1 MTIKKRLSGLIT
13 AAMAMAL
20 SAGAANAGANAGAGA
35 VNAFGN
41 TKALKAPRKPK
52 IPKTPADYEA
62 MHAAEMKR
70 RRKAKKR
77 AQQPKLDI

>member
-1 MTIKKRLSGLIT
+1 MTIKRQLSGLIT

-20 SAGAANAGANAGAGA
+20 SADA

-41 TKALKAPRKPK
+41 IKELKAPRKPN

-70 RRKAKKR
+70 RRKAALR
-77 AQQPKLDI
+77 AQQYTSAT

>member
-20 SAGAANAGANAGAGA
+20 SAGA

-41 TKALKAPRKPK
+41 IKELKAPRKPK

-70 RRKAKKR
+70 RRKAETR
-77 AQQPKLDI
+77 LRNQHNQEA

>member
-1 MTIKKRLSGLIT
+1 MTIERQLSDWIT
-13 AAMAMAL
+13 VAMAL
-20 SAGAANAGANAGAGA
+20 SAGA

-41 TKALKAPRKPK
+41 IKELKAPRRPK

-70 RRKAKKR
+70 RRKAKTRLRNQRTLK
-77 AQQPKLDI
+77 

>member
-1 MTIKKRLSGLIT
+1 MTIKRQLSGLIT

-20 SAGAANAGANAGAGA
+20 SAGA

-41 TKALKAPRKPK
+41 IKELKAPRKPN

-62 MHAAEMKR
+62 IHAAEMKR
-70 RRKAKKR
+70 RRKATLNQRTLK
-77 AQQPKLDI
+77 

>member
-1 MTIKKRLSGLIT
+1 MTIKIRLSGLIT

-20 SAGAANAGANAGAGA
+20 SAGAVNI
-35 VNAFGN
+35 NAFGN
-41 TKALKAPRKPK
+41 IKELKAPRRPK

-70 RRKAKKR
+70 RRKATLR

>member
-20 SAGAANAGANAGAGA
+20 SAGAL
-35 VNAFGN
+35 NAFGN
-41 TKALKAPRKPK
+41 IKELKAPRRPK

-70 RRKAKKR
+70 RRKAALR
-77 AQQPKLDI
+77 AQQYTSAT

>member
-20 SAGAANAGANAGAGA
+20 SAGA

-41 TKALKAPRKPK
+41 IKELKAPRRPK

-70 RRKAKKR
+70 RRKAALR
-77 AQQPKLDI
+77 AQQYTSAT

>member
-20 SAGAANAGANAGAGA
+20 GA
-35 VNAFGN
+35 VNIN
-41 TKALKAPRKPK
+41 TFDNTETLNAPRRPK

-70 RRKAKKR
+70 RRKAALR
-77 AQQPKLDI
+77 AQQYTSAT

>member
-1 MTIKKRLSGLIT
+1 MTIKKRLSGWIT

-20 SAGAANAGANAGAGA
+20 SAGA

-41 TKALKAPRKPK
+41 IKELKAPRRPK

-70 RRKAKKR
+70 RRKAALR
-77 AQQPKLDI
+77 AQQYTSAT

>member
-1 MTIKKRLSGLIT
+1 MTIKRQLSGLIT

-20 SAGAANAGANAGAGA
+20 NAGAI
-35 VNAFGN
+35 NAFGN
-41 TKALKAPRKPK
+41 IKELKAPQRPK

-70 RRKAKKR
+70 RRKAALR
-77 AQQPKLDI
+77 AQQHTSAA

>member
-1 MTIKKRLSGLIT
+1 MTIKNRLSGLIT

-20 SAGAANAGANAGAGA
+20 SAGAANAGA

-41 TKALKAPRKPK
+41 TKALKAPRRPK

-62 MHAAEMKR
+62 MRAAEMKR
-70 RRKAKKR
+70 RRKAETR
-77 AQQPKLDI
+77 LRNQHNQEA

>member
-20 SAGAANAGANAGAGA
+20 SADA

-41 TKALKAPRKPK
+41 IKELKAPLKPK

-70 RRKAKKR
+70 RRKATLNQRTLK
-77 AQQPKLDI
+77 

>member
-1 MTIKKRLSGLIT
+1 MTIKKRLLIT

-20 SAGAANAGANAGAGA
+20 NAGA

-41 TKALKAPRKPK
+41 IKELKAPRRPN

-62 MHAAEMKR
+62 MHVAEMKR
-70 RRKAKKR
+70 RRKAEKR
-77 AQQPKLDI
+77 ALHSNTL

>member
-20 SAGAANAGANAGAGA
+20 SAGATVNI
-35 VNAFGN
+35 NAFGN
-41 TKALKAPRKPK
+41 TKALKAPRRPK

-70 RRKAKKR
+70 RRKATLR
-77 AQQPKLDI
+77 VQQYTSAT

>member
-20 SAGAANAGANAGAGA
+20 SAGA
-35 VNAFGN
+35 VNALGN

-70 RRKAKKR
+70 RRKAKTR
-77 AQQPKLDI
+77 LRNQHNQEA

>member
-20 SAGAANAGANAGAGA
+20 SAGA

-41 TKALKAPRKPK
+41 IKELKAPLKPK
-52 IPKTPADYEA
+52 IPKTLADYKA

-70 RRKAKKR
+70 RRKATLR
-77 AQQPKLDI
+77 VQQYTSAT

>member
-20 SAGAANAGANAGAGA
+20 SAGA

-41 TKALKAPRKPK
+41 IKELKAPRRPK

-62 MHAAEMKR
+62 MRAAEMKR
-70 RRKAKKR
+70 RRKAEKR
-77 AQQPKLDI
+77 ALHSNTL

>member
-1 MTIKKRLSGLIT
+1 MTIKRQLSGLIT

-20 SAGAANAGANAGAGA
+20 SADA

-41 TKALKAPRKPK
+41 IKELKAPQRPK

-70 RRKAKKR
+70 RRKAEKR

>member
-1 MTIKKRLSGLIT
+1 
-13 AAMAMAL
+13 MAMAL
-20 SAGAANAGANAGAGA
+20 NAGA

-41 TKALKAPRKPK
+41 IKELKAPRRPK

-70 RRKAKKR
+70 RRKATLR
-77 AQQPKLDI
+77 VRNQHNQEA

>member
-1 MTIKKRLSGLIT
+1 MTIKNRLSGLIT

-20 SAGAANAGANAGAGA
+20 SA
-35 VNAFGN
+35 NAFGN
-41 TKALKAPRKPK
+41 IKELKAPRRPK

-70 RRKAKKR
+70 RRKATLR

>member
-20 SAGAANAGANAGAGA
+20 SAGAL
-35 VNAFGN
+35 NAFGDI
-41 TKALKAPRKPK
+41 KELKAPRRPN

-62 MHAAEMKR
+62 MHVAEMKR
-70 RRKAKKR
+70 RRKAALR
-77 AQQPKLDI
+77 AQQYTSAT